1 MANLDE
7 NNQGES
13 MELLGVIYG
22 IGMNVNNIIGV
33 GIFTTPGIVWK
44 QVKTPHVVILLWLA
58 GGIVSL
64 FGSLIYTEY
73 GALHRD
79 NGGEKIY
86 LEKAYPSP
94 PLMASY
100 LFSFMFIFVIRPVI
114 ICAVL
119 QSAAQ
124 YTWYMFVG
132 TSPLDGD
139 DKIDPLLNGWQNKFK
154 PYWILKLIAIF
165 FLLLITGYHLLNRKL
180 ANKINHGLAIT
191 KMIVILVIALGG
203 ISKYHNN
210 ENWKKPL
217 DDNSINTAVN
227 SYPIAII
234 QILFSYNGWNTLNYS
249 LDEFRNPEVKL
260 KLSNISSIVIVTI
273 LYLLANV
280 AFITALPS
288 DVITKTEHFNE
299 TITADFFKSIFF
311 DSSVA
316 ARVLS
321 LFVVLSAVGTAATSV
336 WSGSRV
342 IVSAAKKNFFPIF
355 SPQLVKWREREI
367 NQQGQRGENMRYTEY
382 TPVNALLAQLV
393 WCIFIILIVGGSI
406 QVDSF
411 VLFTSIATFSVWI
424 SYIVT
429 SCGLVKTRKRY
440 PGNSPFKVPRSII
453 HLFIVSGFLFIAISF
468 VPDKESIHPYIVQI
482 SFILVSSDTTATDTT
497 ATDTTTTDT
506 TATDTT
512 ATDTTAT
519 DTTTTDTTATD
530 TAATDTTTTVTTAT
544 DTAINTTAIVV
555 AS

>member
-1 MANLDE
+1 
-7 NNQGES
+7 
-13 MELLGVIYG
+13 
-22 IGMNVNNIIGV
+22 
-33 GIFTTPGIVWK
+33 
-44 QVKTPHVVILLWLA
+44 
-58 GGIVSL
+58 
-64 FGSLIYTEY
+64 
-73 GALHRD
+73 
-79 NGGEKIY
+79 
-86 LEKAYPSP
+86 
-94 PLMASY
+94 
-100 LFSFMFIFVIRPVI
+100 
-114 ICAVL
+114 
-119 QSAAQ
+119 
-124 YTWYMFVG
+124 
-132 TSPLDGD
+132 
-139 DKIDPLLNGWQNKFK
+139 
-154 PYWILKLIAIF
+154 
-165 FLLLITGYHLLNRKL
+165 
-180 ANKINHGLAIT
+180 
-191 KMIVILVIALGG
+191 MIVILVIALGG

-311 DSSVA
+311 DSNVA

-342 IVSAAKKNFFPIF
+342 IVSAAKSNFFPIF

-424 SYIVT
+424 FYIVT
-429 SCGLVKTRKRY
+429 SLGLVKTRKRY
-440 PGNSPFKVPRSII
+440 PGNPPFKVP
-453 HLFIVSGFLFIAISF
+453 
-468 VPDKESIHPYIVQI
+468 P
-482 SFILVSSDTTATDTT
+482 TATDTT

-519 DTTTTDTTATD
+519 DTTATDTTATDTTATDTATTDTTATD
-530 TAATDTTTTVTTAT
+530 TTATDTT
-544 DTAINTTAIVV
+544 INTTAIIV